1 MSSSPPESD
10 PLHARL
16 QEFLKRNLET
26 GGGFVPQV
34 EQPASEEIHPAK
46 PPSDRFEFKFTPRE
60 IKEHLD
66 RFVIKQDEAKKVLA
80 VAICDHYHHV
90 QAIER
95 GTATPHYT
103 KQNVLIIG
111 PTGVGKTYLVKCLA
125 ELVGVPMVRA
135 DATKFTET
143 GYVGG
148 DVEDLVRD
156 LVHQAEG
163 DKDLAQYGIIY
174 LDEVDKL
181 ASVTAGTGR
190 DVSGRGVQT
199 NLLKLME
206 ETEVPLRSQTDL
218 QSQLQAA
225 MEFQRRGG
233 KVKKETVNTRNI
245 LFIVSGAFDKLPDIV
260 KRRLSKSEI
269 GFAAAQKPEQ
279 RPEEMLSA
287 VTTRDLVDFGLE
299 PEFVGRL
306 PVRVACS
313 SLQVDDLFAI
323 LKQSEGSLVHQYE
336 EAFRAYGIEVMFSDD
351 GMRAMARLAAEEQ
364 TGARGLL
371 TVGEQ
376 ALRPFKFDL
385 PGSGVRRF
393 VVHEKLIL
401 APEAEL
407 KRILTDGNYEERLVM
422 GEIARQFALRFEEK
436 HHLKLEFAP
445 DALDLLIDGAL
456 RKKSNM
462 REYCETLFKDFEF
475 GLKLVSKNSGQTSFI
490 IDRGVVE
497 APDQAISRWVVNS
510 YRSSTLELPQ
520 DKSQASD

>member
-1 MSSSPPESD
+1 MPSSAEND

-16 QEFLKRNLET
+16 QEFLKRNLEP

-34 EQPASEEIHPAK
+34 EQPGSEEPHAV
-46 PPSDRFEFKFTPRE
+46 PPKANPFEFDLTPRQV
-60 IKEHLD
+60 KEHLD

-80 VAICDHYHHV
+80 ITVCDHYHHV
-90 QAIER
+90 QA
-95 GTATPHYT
+95 ATQGRALPNYT
-103 KQNVLIIG
+103 KQNVLVMG

-125 ELVGVPMVRA
+125 DLIGVPMVRA

-156 LVHQAEG
+156 LVTQAEG
-163 DKDLAQYGIIY
+163 DKDVAQYGIVY

-181 ASVTAGTGR
+181 ASSSVGMGR

-233 KVKKETVNTRNI
+233 KVKKETINTRHI
-245 LFIVSGAFDKLPDIV
+245 LFIVSGAFDRLPGIV
-260 KRRLSKSEI
+260 QRRLSKSEI
-269 GFAAAQKPEQ
+269 GFAAAS
-279 RPEEMLSA
+279 RPERNAEEVLA
-287 VTTRDLVDFGLE
+287 EVTTRDLIEYGME

-313 SLQVDDLFAI
+313 ALQVDDLFAI
-323 LKQSEGSLVHQYE
+323 LKQSEGSLIHQYE
-336 EAFRAYGIEVMFSDD
+336 EAFRAYGIEIMFTDD
-351 GMRAMARLAAEEQ
+351 GLRAIARLAAEEL
-364 TGARGLL
+364 TGARGLV
-371 TVGEQ
+371 TIAERV
-376 ALRPFKFDL
+376 LRPFKFEL

-393 VVHEKLIL
+393 VVHEALVL

-407 KRILTDGNYEERLVM
+407 RRILSDGKYEERLVM
-422 GEIARQFALRFEEK
+422 GEIARQFAARFREK
-436 HHLKLEFAP
+436 HQLELELTP
-445 DALDLLIDGAL
+445 DAIEALVEGAL
-456 RKKSNM
+456 HTGRNM
-462 REYCETLFKDFEF
+462 RDHCAVIFKDFEF
-475 GLKLVSKNSGQTSFI
+475 GLKLVSKNSGRTTFT
-490 IDRGVVE
+490 IDRTVVE
-497 APDQAISRWVVNS
+497 APDQTMSRWVVNS
-510 YRSSTLELPQ
+510 YQP
-520 DKSQASD
+520 AV